1 MNRNKMKL
9 LTIILAAVLC
19 AVCLSG
25 CEQTVKTPTSV
36 NQNTSTNYKVTLLFE
51 VDGIKVYRF
60 YDGRAVYFTNANGKT
75 SYDYTTTH
83 RVGNHTHSTT
93 HHVESVN
100 THDCPCHKYHPEL
113 LNEK

>member
-1 MNRNKMKL
+1 MKH
-9 LTIILAAVLC
+9 LTTILAAVLC

-25 CEQTVKTPTSV
+25 CEKQTVKTPTSV
-36 NQNTSTNYKVTLLFE
+36 NQNTDKDYKVTLLFE

-75 SYDYTTTH
+75 SDDYTTTR

-100 THDCPCHKYHPEL
+100 THDNPEL